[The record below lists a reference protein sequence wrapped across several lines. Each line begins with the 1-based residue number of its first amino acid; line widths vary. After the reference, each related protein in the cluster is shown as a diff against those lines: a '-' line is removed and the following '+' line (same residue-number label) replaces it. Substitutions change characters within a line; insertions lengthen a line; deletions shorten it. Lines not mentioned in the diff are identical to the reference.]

1 MGERGKKNVGDIAKR
16 MRFVIDFWVFL
27 ATLTG
32 FIPSHTVRLF
42 LYRNLF
48 RMKIGKDSSIHW
60 LARFNQPSGIEI
72 GHNTIIGN
80 DAFLDGRYFRK
91 WEKTHLPGEEDLR
104 TPGRWKK
111 FIVYLREFIN
121 PKRRSLKIGNNVSIA
136 GEVRIYTMQHDID
149 SPDFSESEGEVI
161 IDDYVVIG
169 TRVTILPGVHIGK
182 GAVVASGA
190 VVTRDVEPYSL
201 VGGVPAK
208 HIRYRS
214 KDLRYTLK
222 FARLFQ

>member
-1 MGERGKKNVGDIAKR
+1 
-16 MRFVIDFWVFL
+16 MRVLIDFWVFL
-27 ATLTG
+27 CTLTG
-32 FIPSHTVRLF
+32 LIPSHTIRLF
-42 LYRNLF
+42 LYRYLF
-48 RMKIGKDSSIHW
+48 RIKIGRDSSVHW
-60 LARFNQPSGIEI
+60 LARFNNPSGVAIS
-72 GHNTIIGN
+72 HNTVIGN
-80 DAFLDGRYFRK
+80 DAFLDGR
-91 WEKTHLPGEEDLR
+91 H
-104 TPGRWKK
+104 
-111 FIVYLREFIN
+111 
-121 PKRRSLKIGNNVSIA
+121 KRNGGSYVRDFFSPSQRPLVIGNNVSIA

-149 SPDFSESEGEVI
+149 SPDFSESEGEVT

-214 KDLRYTLK
+214 KDLRYKLK
-222 FARLFQ
+222 FRRLFQ